1 MKRLAEVPITAFFAR
16 KQPRRPSFDSQET
29 ESVDSE
35 EGEAADQQKQPPP
48 PLQTARGG
56 RAHREARED
65 VLGILQRRELVGCA
79 TTRQLH
85 GAAVAGPRRR
95 RRQELV
101 RWALT
106 RLERL
111 PVELQLAPHWER
123 QAGALRNEAFYASC
137 MEFDAQGVILAVGAS
152 NGIIA
157 LFDFDDV
164 FHRSLNAEQTAHARL
179 NEGAEQA
186 EETKPAIEILHPLHT
201 IFTPFEVKRI
211 RWNPLNQ
218 VAHAFLVISI
228 DEIACSFSNR
238 NEIHLFNLR
247 KFPSKPHRVLKSS
260 SHPSS
265 GYNDLLFLPAPA
277 ATGAL
282 RTRRPVGANAKPRP
296 RTCTII
302 AGDMDG
308 AIRMWDPRFPMRP
321 MWSFPAG
328 KQPINALVLSPS
340 KQFLVCGTEAG
351 VLMVRSRAI
360 PCSIDVDLTDCGL
373 LVLFVW

>member
-16 KQPRRPSFDSQET
+16 KQPRRPSFDAHET

-35 EGEAADQQKQPPP
+35 EEEAADQQKQPPP

-79 TTRQLH
+79 MTRQLH
-85 GAAVAGPRRR
+85 GTAAGGPRRR

-111 PVELQLAPHWER
+111 PVELQLAPRWES

-137 MEFDAQGVILAVGAS
+137 VEFDAQGVLLAAGSS

-179 NEGAEQA
+179 NKEAEQA
-186 EETKPAIEILHPLHT
+186 EETKPAIEILHPIHT
-201 IFTPFEVKRI
+201 IFTPFEMKRI

-218 VAHAFLVISI
+218 VRTRL
-228 DEIACSFSNR
+228 
-238 NEIHLFNLR
+238 
-247 KFPSKPHRVLKSS
+247 PSYLDSDS

-282 RTRRPVGANAKPRP
+282 RTQRPVGANAKPRP

-308 AIRMWDPRFPMRP
+308 AIRMWDPRFPVRP
-321 MWSFPAG
+321 MWSFLAG
-328 KQPINALVLSPS
+328 KQPINALVLSPN
-340 KQFLVCGTEAG
+340 KQFLICGTEAG
-351 VLMVRSRAI
+351 VLTVRNRAI

-373 LVLFVW
+373 LVLLVW